1 MSDTHKELL
10 EAAMPLV
17 EYLKKHTQGNH
28 MKVIVETDYVEVV
41 QGVSGLSIEEVGNN
55 RAETGNN
62 RTETGNN
69 RTDNAKN

>member
-10 EAAMPLV
+10 EAALPLV
-17 EYLKKHTQGNH
+17 KYLKKHTQGNH

-55 RAETGNN
+55 RTETGNN
-62 RTETGNN
+62 RTEIGNN
-69 RTDNAKN
+69 

>member
-1 MSDTHKELL
+1 MKETHEELL
-10 EAAMPLV
+10 AAARPLV

-41 QGVSGLSIEEVGNN
+41 QGVSGLSIEE
-55 RAETGNN
+55 TGNN

-69 RTDNAKN
+69 RTDKVNNRTNEE

>member
-55 RAETGNN
+55 RAEAGNN
-62 RTETGNN
+62 RTEIGNN
-69 RTDNAKN
+69 RTNEE